1 MGKHMRHKS
10 AGNPFPHG
18 HPGCMWRMLQVLN
31 YQHWHW
37 RVIKRR
43 LTYKKHEG
51 RKSDAVA
58 ENPGDDAQASTADD
72 SSKRR
77 KAEGANSKVEGK
89 KRQSSPASKSSV
101 KSRLKALITE
111 EMSKRKGR
119 GRHRRSST
127 CPAGSQLTGTGSDLL
142 AEAHTD
148 DPLPEIALND
158 ESPRV
163 GDENKEISSDSSSED
178 QVLPKSSEEPC
189 TSDENGEECG
199 IMFSGNDSSHE
210 QVDESEK
217 LSIEKAIFCHDLN
230 DRKQAFLKQ
239 KSISSKELT
248 KDGSAHQSKYFTDAR
263 DIINM
268 NKGFLLTILQDP
280 GSPLAH
286 YFHKQQAISAKMGI
300 TKSGTFP
307 SHGSSSRRGSGP
319 RKQNH
324 VRDGQ
329 KPPDHESTED
339 ICRKSMPLKAAD
351 HRADGIHQ
359 LNQAN
364 AEVPDMTTSGSS
376 SNHLKQKS
384 DGNQVA
390 KKRFKHL
397 KQKIKHAIR
406 ESKKERHRIAMDAVL
421 HKIPHKKGFSKDLTK
436 DIVDYFKNPSRIRD
450 VFSESSTSKRRI
462 QHERRASSFNESMD
476 RYTQLYE
483 SSFNREAKE
492 HISKRIQERR
502 EEEMVLPR
510 RSAPKSLGRI
520 LSSPELHSYF
530 YQSEDSSD
538 AFSSD
543 MPTTVADST
552 LSISSSTEQN
562 NLDVSAALDYHS
574 QLGTLGKSESQ
585 ENLTGIRETLSVSSD
600 QLASNSSTHSKTIA
614 QVGKTSDELGNLII
628 GDIVSQ
634 SEQDSKPEIV
644 VPITKLAEPSP
655 IPLLNFNLEGKT
667 ASTPA
672 EISKS
677 QEAGLELTQS
687 HGFPTRLD
695 ILADEEHEFK
705 DFPKVAEGRAKFEKV
720 ETLKKD
726 LDSDF
731 LKDRL
736 DTKDKDK
743 FKYVRDVL
751 ELSGFSGDEAL
762 GTWYADDQPVDPFV
776 YEEVKGCIFCEPV
789 CSRDEVGGF
798 CNHPLLF
805 DLINEVLME
814 LYERSYSY
822 CPRPLSS
829 LCHIRPMPLGHH
841 VLEEVWTNI
850 SWYLSFETGFDKPLD
865 YVASKDLTR
874 SDGWMNLQAENE
886 CLGLELEELI
896 FYDLL
901 DELF

>member
-1 MGKHMRHKS
+1 MADDKE
-10 AGNPFPHG
+10 
-18 HPGCMWRMLQVLN
+18 Q
-31 YQHWHW
+31 
-37 RVIKRR
+37 R
-43 LTYKKHEG
+43 LL
-51 RKSDAVA
+51 A

-127 CPAGSQLTGTGSDLL
+127 CPARSQLTGTGLDLL

-217 LSIEKAIFCHDLN
+217 LLIEKAIFCHDLN

-307 SHGSSSRRGSGP
+307 SHGSSSRRGSAP

-324 VRDGQ
+324 MRDGQ

-364 AEVPDMTTSGSS
+364 AEVPDMTTSG
-376 SNHLKQKS
+376 
-384 DGNQVA
+384 
-390 KKRFKHL
+390 
-397 KQKIKHAIR
+397 
-406 ESKKERHRIAMDAVL
+406 
-421 HKIPHKKGFSKDLTK
+421 
-436 DIVDYFKNPSRIRD
+436 
-450 VFSESSTSKRRI
+450 
-462 QHERRASSFNESMD
+462 
-476 RYTQLYE
+476 
-483 SSFNREAKE
+483 
-492 HISKRIQERR
+492 
-502 EEEMVLPR
+502 
-510 RSAPKSLGRI
+510 
-520 LSSPELHSYF
+520 
-530 YQSEDSSD
+530 
-538 AFSSD
+538 
-543 MPTTVADST
+543 
-552 LSISSSTEQN
+552 
-562 NLDVSAALDYHS
+562 
-574 QLGTLGKSESQ
+574 TLGKSESQ
-585 ENLTGIRETLSVSSD
+585 VNLTGIRETLSVSSD

-634 SEQDSKPEIV
+634 SEQDSKREIV

-677 QEAGLELTQS
+677 QGLELTQS

-705 DFPKVAEGRAKFEKV
+705 DFPKVAEGRAKFEK
-720 ETLKKD
+720 LP
-726 LDSDF
+726 
-731 LKDRL
+731 
-736 DTKDKDK
+736 DK
-743 FKYVRDVL
+743 
-751 ELSGFSGDEAL
+751 
-762 GTWYADDQPVDPFV
+762 
-776 YEEVKGCIFCEPV
+776 
-789 CSRDEVGGF
+789 
-798 CNHPLLF
+798 
-805 DLINEVLME
+805 
-814 LYERSYSY
+814 ERA
-822 CPRPLSS
+822 
-829 LCHIRPMPLGHH
+829 
-841 VLEEVWTNI
+841 T
-850 SWYLSFETGFDKPLD
+850 TD
-865 YVASKDLTR
+865 
-874 SDGWMNLQAENE
+874 
-886 CLGLELEELI
+886 
-896 FYDLL
+896 
-901 DELF
+901 